1 MVGGDKGENEKG
13 VVKETCIV
21 YKIYGWLNL

>member
-1 MVGGDKGENEKG
+1 MVGGDKGEKEKG

-21 YKIYGWLNL
+21 YKIFGWLNL